1 MHDISIPWKEGD
13 SFLDNEERIIFYVE
27 KRLFLEPHDAMRYL
41 TSVEDHFEYAVNSQ
55 IPKKNHMKGS
65 K

>member
-1 MHDISIPWKEGD
+1 MHDIIIPWKEGD
-13 SFLDNEERIIFYVE
+13 SLLDNEERIIFYVE

-41 TSVEDHFEYAVNSQ
+41 TSVEDHFEYAVHTQ
-55 IPKKNHMKGS
+55 IPKKNYLIDS